1 MKRYFI
7 PGTVDRHGVA
17 RATSC
22 CTGECNQG
30 RSCPLTIDRVCKAS
44 MPLEPI
50 RQRPVIGAQLHPG
63 QVIPIRAAVTLPRPS
78 LGVRMWRGWREFLA
92 FLLAPRWMS

>member
-7 PGTVDRHGVA
+7 PGVVDRHGVA
-17 RATSC
+17 RATTC

-30 RSCPLTIDRVCKAS
+30 RSCPLTVDRVCSAS
-44 MPLEPI
+44 KPLERV

-63 QVIPIRAAVTLPRPS
+63 QVVRVRPAITLPRPS
-78 LGVRMWRGWREFLA
+78 LGICVWRECLKFI
-92 FLLAPRWMS
+92 LAPRWMP